1 MSYADTIP
9 SKNYYHDF
17 LIKSMKYYNISLN
30 NGKEFWTLGAQ
41 KWHEYDQL
49 VELGIDFTDG
59 LYCNVDRSII
69 DHPGTRKNCI
79 AYPNREF
86 HTIWEVW
93 KNPYIISYDSV
104 HGAVRSNRN
113 LWNGVCGLAT
123 AAAKKTSSCLFGV
136 NMMYGYFGHGNNY
149 WASTPSHEA
158 VVNEIQYWVKILQG
172 KCIKNNIKLHMFNDG
187 APDGH
192 FLAENSQR
200 DDSSTTMIHFVCYL
214 EKVK

>member
-1 MSYADTIP
+1 MSYSDTIP

-49 VELGIDFTDG
+49 IELGIDFTDG
-59 LYCNVDRSII
+59 LYCNVDRGTI

-86 HTIWEVW
+86 NTIWEVW
-93 KNPYIISYDSV
+93 NKPYIISYDSV
-104 HGAVRSNRN
+104 HGAVKSNRN

-123 AAAKKTSSCLFGV
+123 AAAKKDHIVPLRSQYDVWILRTRRQLLGLNPKPRSSSER
-136 NMMYGYFGHGNNY
+136 N
-149 WASTPSHEA
+149 
-158 VVNEIQYWVKILQG
+158 
-172 KCIKNNIKLHMFNDG
+172 
-187 APDGH
+187 
-192 FLAENSQR
+192 
-200 DDSSTTMIHFVCYL
+200 TML
-214 EKVK
+214 D